1 MSLESLGTGSFPCQ
15 ARLERIVSSSRKAL
29 PEEVAGILAAEIR
42 GGSLPRGAF
51 LPPEPR
57 LIERFGVSRPVVRE
71 ATKILEAR
79 GLVEVRRGVGVVVR
93 DAPDPNLVD
102 ALAARIRSDARVLRD
117 IWDVRMMLEP
127 AVAAAAAE
135 RATPEEVAAIACAAA
150 ALESAADPVGADLAF
165 HGAILQGAHNG
176 VVALILAPLG
186 DLLRA
191 ERAAT
196 LRMGLDV
203 AARGH
208 RRIADAIAARDPA
221 AARAAM
227 AEHLV
232 EARAGLETALGEEPA
247 R

>member
-1 MSLESLGTGSFPCQ
+1 M
-15 ARLERIVSSSRKAL
+15 ARRPL
-29 PEEVAGILAAEIR
+29 PEEVASVLAEEIR
-42 GGSLPRGAF
+42 AGRLSAGAF
-51 LPPEPR
+51 LPAEPR
-57 LIERFGVSRPVVRE
+57 LVERFGVSRSVVRE
-71 ATKILEAR
+71 ATRILAAR

-93 DAPDPNLVD
+93 DAPDPNLGD
-102 ALAARIRSDARVLRD
+102 ALAARIRSDAGVLRD

-135 RATPEEVAAIACAAA
+135 RATAEEVDAIARAAE
-150 ALESAADPVGADLAF
+150 ALETASDPVGADLAF
-165 HGAILQGAHNG
+165 HEAVMRASHNR

-196 LRMGLDV
+196 LRMGLGA

-208 RRIADAIAARDPA
+208 RRIAAAIAARDAA

-232 EARAGLETALGEEPA
+232 EARRGLERALAAPEREPVA
-247 R
+247 ATDASGTGRHPR

>member
-1 MSLESLGTGSFPCQ
+1 MTALRRP
-15 ARLERIVSSSRKAL
+15 L
-29 PEEVAGILAAEIR
+29 PEEVAGVLSEEIR
-42 GGSLPRGAF
+42 AGRLPAGAF

-57 LIERFGVSRPVVRE
+57 LTERFGVSRPVVRE
-71 ATKILEAR
+71 ATRILAAR

-93 DAPDPNLVD
+93 DAPDPNLGD
-102 ALAARIRSDARVLRD
+102 ALAARIRSDAGVLRD
-117 IWDVRMMLEP
+117 IWDARMMLEP

-135 RATPEEVAAIACAAA
+135 RATPAEVDAIGRAAA
-150 ALESAADPVGADLAF
+150 ALEEARDPVGADLAF
-165 HGAILQGAHNG
+165 HGAVMQAAHNG

-196 LRMGLDV
+196 LRMGLDA

-208 RRIADAIAARDPA
+208 LRIAAAIAARDA
-221 AARAAM
+221 LAARAAM
-227 AEHLV
+227 AEHLI
-232 EARAGLETALGEEPA
+232 EARAGLEVALGGDQ

>member
-1 MSLESLGTGSFPCQ
+1 VTALRRP
-15 ARLERIVSSSRKAL
+15 L
-29 PEEVAGILAAEIR
+29 PEEVAGVLSEEIR
-42 GGSLPRGAF
+42 AGRLPAGAF

-57 LIERFGVSRPVVRE
+57 LTERFGVSRPVVRE
-71 ATKILEAR
+71 ATRILAAR

-93 DAPDPNLVD
+93 DAPDPNLGD
-102 ALAARIRSDARVLRD
+102 ALAARIRSDAGVLRD
-117 IWDVRMMLEP
+117 IWDARMMLEP

-135 RATPEEVAAIACAAA
+135 RATPAEVDAIGRAAA
-150 ALESAADPVGADLAF
+150 ALEEARDPVGADLAF
-165 HGAILQGAHNG
+165 HGAVMQAAHNG

-196 LRMGLDV
+196 LRMGLDA

-208 RRIADAIAARDPA
+208 LRIAAAIAARDA
-221 AARAAM
+221 LAARAAM
-227 AEHLV
+227 AEHLI
-232 EARAGLETALGEEPA
+232 EARAGLEVALGGDQ